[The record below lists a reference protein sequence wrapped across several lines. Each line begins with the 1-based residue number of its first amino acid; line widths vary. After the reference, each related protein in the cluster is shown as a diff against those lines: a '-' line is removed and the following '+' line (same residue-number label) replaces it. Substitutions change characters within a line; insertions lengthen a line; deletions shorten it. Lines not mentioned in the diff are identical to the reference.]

1 MRKNDSMFN
10 VQWLMV
16 IGLSLILCHL
26 PFCPVEAQ
34 QRIDLWPQGA
44 PHPSSNSQDTAFV
57 KVFLAPQNLPK
68 REGSP
73 TDSEG
78 FKGTPCI
85 VILPGGGY
93 SHLAIDHEGYDWAPV
108 FNNLGI
114 SVVVLKYRMPHG
126 VKEIPFE
133 DAEEAIRLVRRH
145 AREWH
150 VDPQCVGIMGSSAG
164 GHLASTIA
172 THAPADARPD
182 FQILFY
188 PVISMQP
195 GVTHQGSHDNLL
207 GVGASEALETLY
219 SNEQQ
224 VSPQT
229 PPAFIVLS
237 DDDHVVPPINGIS
250 YYAALNAH
258 HVPAVLHVYP
268 TGDHGWGLRT
278 SFAWH
283 NEMLMELKAW
293 LLHNK

>member
-1 MRKNDSMFN
+1 MRKKDAMSN

-16 IGLSLILCHL
+16 IGLSLILCCL
-26 PFCPVEAQ
+26 PFSPIGAQ

-44 PHPSSNSQDTAFV
+44 PHSNGNARDTAFV
-57 KVFLAPQNLPK
+57 QVFLA
-68 REGSP
+68 ESP
-73 TDSEG
+73 VVH
-78 FKGTPCI
+78 PCI

-93 SHLAIDHEGYDWAPV
+93 SHLAIDHEGRDWAPV
-108 FNNLGI
+108 FNNMGI

-126 VKEIPFE
+126 VKEVPFE
-133 DAEEAIRLVRRH
+133 DAEEAIRLVRRK
-145 AREWH
+145 AAAWNI
-150 VDPQCVGIMGSSAG
+150 DPQRVGIMGSSAG

-195 GVTHQGSHDNLL
+195 GITHQGSHDNLL
-207 GVGASEALETLY
+207 GADASEALEVFY

-224 VSPQT
+224 VTEQT

-237 DDDHVVPPINGIS
+237 DDDHVVQPINGVS

-258 HVPAVLHVYP
+258 KVPAVLHVYP
-268 TGDHGWGLRT
+268 SGDHGWGLRS
-278 SFAWH
+278 SFAYH
-283 NEMLMELKAW
+283 AEMLMELKAW
-293 LLHNK
+293 LQRIKE